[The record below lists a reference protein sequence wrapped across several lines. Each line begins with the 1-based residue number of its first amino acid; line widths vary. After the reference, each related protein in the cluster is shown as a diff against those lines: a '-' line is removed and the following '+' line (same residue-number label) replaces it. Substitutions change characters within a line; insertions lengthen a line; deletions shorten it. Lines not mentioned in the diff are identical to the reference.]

1 MVVAMQEELC
11 AQFRLNLHVQ
21 ALANP
26 PDLQIRIVLLL
37 QGLLK
42 LVHLPEMEGV
52 EEDSAVE

>member
-1 MVVAMQEELC
+1 MVPAKQVDRC
-11 AQFRLNLHVQ
+11 ALFRLKLHVQ

-26 PDLQIRIVLLL
+26 PDLQERIVLLL

-42 LVHLPEMEGV
+42 LVHLPEMEGE